1 MCLQARD
8 LIAWASCYLHVV
20 LLGAPTLQQFAV
32 LDVAAVLHA
41 ARWAV
46 CSKCSLAGVEI
57 VVEGVDCTL
66 HHTGIY
72 MACCLPPSLYRLK
85 WLNYNYRRT
94 IRQYNFCAAATR

>member
-41 ARWAV
+41 AR
-46 CSKCSLAGVEI
+46 
-57 VVEGVDCTL
+57 
-66 HHTGIY
+66 
-72 MACCLPPSLYRLK
+72 
-85 WLNYNYRRT
+85 
-94 IRQYNFCAAATR
+94 